1 MIITLEKRYEFGS
14 GTMTSYYGLFE
25 YTRRHDNGLP
35 ANGKLIKRFDR
46 KADGMKYC
54 RRQGITPEIG

>member
-1 MIITLEKRYEFGS
+1 MIITLEKLHEFGS
-14 GTMTSYYGLFE
+14 GTMTSYYGLFK
-25 YTRRHDNGLP
+25 YAKRYDNGLL

-54 RRQGITPEIG
+54 RRQGITPETA